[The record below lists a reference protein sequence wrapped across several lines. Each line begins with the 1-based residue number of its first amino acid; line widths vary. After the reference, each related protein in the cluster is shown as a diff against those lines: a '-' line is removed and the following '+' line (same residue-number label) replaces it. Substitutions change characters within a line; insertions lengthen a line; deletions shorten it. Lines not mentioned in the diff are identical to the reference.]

1 MVKTEGKL
9 IYDVIVVGAGH
20 SGCEAALA
28 SARNGSRTLLITINL
43 DAIIL
48 TPFGNELGGEGR
60 DVLLSK
66 VDSLGGQILKNIIR
80 NCINARVE
88 ENNFKKSVFLVDE
101 RRYSLSMKKVL
112 ENQKNL
118 DIRQGLA
125 VSVSKRDKLLELKT
139 SDGIS
144 YISNCIVFCMG
155 TFLGAKIF
163 WGKYEIEAGR
173 QGEICSKSLLAS
185 LRELG
190 FEFGLRR
197 NYTAPAIDRK
207 TIVEEDLERQKFVKD
222 ERDFLYEY
230 GLKSVKNEDFF
241 IGYSDK
247 RLNEYIIE
255 NRGKI
260 FNRRVKKDLKKD
272 DELPLE
278 ERILKGMT
286 HENQKI
292 FAFPLGKYINDLY
305 LKGMETSLSEDLQLG
320 MIREIKGFYNAEMT
334 RPGYGIEYSYLK
346 VSQINSDMESK
357 GLKGIFFAGRLTGS
371 GSYEKSAEQGVISG
385 INAAKR
391 SKMKGSIVLEKSDVV
406 K

>member
-1 MVKTEGKL
+1 MVKKEGKL

-28 SARNGSRTLLITINL
+28 SARNGSRTLLVTINL

-48 TPFGNELGGEGR
+48 TPFGNEFGGEGR

-88 ENNFKKSVFLVDE
+88 ENSFKKSVFLVDE

-173 QGEICSKSLLAS
+173 QGEICSKSLLVS

-260 FNRRVKKDLKKD
+260 FNRRVKKNLKRD

-357 GLKGIFFAGRLTGS
+357 DLKGIFFAGRLTGS